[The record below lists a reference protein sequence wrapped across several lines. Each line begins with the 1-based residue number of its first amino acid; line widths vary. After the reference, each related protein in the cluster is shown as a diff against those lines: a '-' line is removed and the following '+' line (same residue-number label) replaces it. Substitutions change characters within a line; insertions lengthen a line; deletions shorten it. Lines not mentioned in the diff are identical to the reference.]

1 MLRDTYIE
9 VDLDRLAHNVKTIRE
24 RVGND
29 VCICAVVKGDAYGHG
44 SIESAKTIM
53 KSGGDYLAVAT
64 LTEAL
69 ELRQIYHDYR
79 IFIMGYTSDENLKY
93 VVKNEITQCI
103 FTYEQAFLLDK
114 LGREYNKKPKIHIKY
129 DTGFNRLGFR
139 DCKESI
145 EKIKKIVRLE
155 NLECEG
161 IFSHFALVNDDESKR
176 QFYALTAAV
185 ERIESD
191 DFKFRYKHICDSIAA
206 IDYPEF
212 CLNMIRPG
220 AILYGMKS
228 FRKNDLDI
236 KQVMKFK
243 TKIVYIKPLKKG
255 EGVSYNHKYKAQ
267 RDMLLATIPVGY
279 ADGFPRNMFEVG
291 EVTVRSLRVPV
302 VGVIC
307 MDQCMIDVTEVE
319 GVSVGD
325 EVIIYGDEEE
335 NAVTFEEAS
344 YKGGTNKNELL
355 CRITRRTPK
364 IYIENGARIKVVNY
378 LLPDLPKEDD
388 EIRC

>member
-9 VDLDRLAHNVKTIRE
+9 VDLDRLAHNVKAIRE
-24 RVGND
+24 RVGNHA
-29 VCICAVVKGDAYGHG
+29 CICAVVKADAYGHG
-44 SIESAKTIM
+44 SIECAKTIM
-53 KSGGDYLAVAT
+53 ESGGDYLAVAA

-69 ELRQIYHDYR
+69 ELRQVYPDYR

-93 VVKNEITQCI
+93 VVKNDITQCI
-103 FTYEQAFLLDK
+103 FTYEQALLLDK
-114 LGREYNKKPKIHIKY
+114 LGREYNRKPKIHIKY
-129 DTGFNRLGFR
+129 DTGFNRIGFR
-139 DCKESI
+139 DCEESI
-145 EKIKKIVRLE
+145 EKIKEIVKLR
-155 NLECEG
+155 NIECEG
-161 IFSHFALVNDDESKR
+161 IFSHFALVNDDENKR
-176 QFYALTAAV
+176 QFNAFTTAV
-185 ERIESD
+185 ERIESAG
-191 DFKFRYKHICDSIAA
+191 FKFGYKHICDSIAA

-243 TKIVYIKPLKKG
+243 TKIAYIKSLKKG

-291 EVTVRSLRVPV
+291 EVTVRGTRVPV
-302 VGVIC
+302 AGVIC
-307 MDQCMIDVTEVE
+307 MDQCMIDVTDVE
-319 GVSVGD
+319 GVGAGD

-335 NAVTFEEAS
+335 NAVTFAEAS
-344 YKGGTNKNELL
+344 QKGGTNKNELL
-355 CRITRRTPK
+355 CRFTRRTPRV
-364 IYIENGARIKVVNY
+364 YIRKGIRIKELNY
-378 LLPDLPKEDD
+378 LLPDLPKEDY
-388 EIRC
+388 

>member
-9 VDLDRLAHNVKTIRE
+9 VDLDRLANNVKSIRE
-24 RVGND
+24 RVGNN
-29 VCICAVVKGDAYGHG
+29 VSICAVVKADAYGHG
-44 SIESAKTIM
+44 SIECAKTIM
-53 KSGGDYLAVAT
+53 ENGCDYLAVAT

-69 ELRQIYHDYR
+69 ELRQAYPDYR

-93 VVKNEITQCI
+93 VVRHDITQCI
-103 FTYEQAFLLDK
+103 FTYEQALLLDK
-114 LGREYNKKPKIHIKY
+114 LGREYNKKPKVHIKY

-139 DCKESI
+139 DCEDSI
-145 EKIKKIVRLE
+145 ETIKDIVKLK
-155 NLECEG
+155 NIECEG
-161 IFSHFALVNDDESKR
+161 IFSHFALVDDDENKR
-176 QFYALTAAV
+176 QFVAF
-185 ERIESD
+185 IEAID
-191 DFKFRYKHICDSIAA
+191 KIEKNGFKFRYKHICDSIAA

-212 CLNMIRPG
+212 RLNMIRPG

-243 TKIVYIKPLKKG
+243 TKIAYIKPLYKG
-255 EGVSYNHKYKAQ
+255 EGVSYSYKFKAQ
-267 RDMLLATIPVGY
+267 RDMILATIPAGY

-291 EVTVRSLRVPV
+291 EVTVRGRRAPV

-307 MDQCMIDVTEVE
+307 MDQCMIDVTDIK

-325 EVIIYGDEEE
+325 EVIIYGDAEE

-344 YKGGTNKNELL
+344 VKGNTNKNELL
-355 CRITRRTPK
+355 CRITRRTPRL
-364 IYIENGARIKVVNY
+364 YIKNGKPVKVLNY
-378 LLPDLPKEDD
+378 LLPDLSKECDD
-388 EIRC
+388 